1 MTMSITAA
9 RVTSTSHPR
18 VLADQVSRTVRG
30 RTLVDGVS
38 LSVEAGEM
46 VALIGGSGAGKTSLL
61 ETLIGLHAPSSG
73 SVTVD
78 GVDVARDR
86 REVDVGLVPQDD
98 IIHVDLPLRST
109 LRYAARLRLPRTV
122 SNTELD
128 QVVDR
133 VLSDLELADRADVV
147 VRNLSGGQ
155 RKRASIAVE
164 LLTRPAVLALD
175 EPTSGLDPATSREV
189 LAVLRRIADAG
200 TTVLLTTH
208 APDDVLSCDRVVVL
222 APGGRLAFDGA
233 PEAAAPSFG
242 VPDLGGV
249 YAAVA
254 AGVVDLEV
262 DLEPEPS
269 VAAVRDVAGLAP
281 VRPGTTMPTMPARPT
296 WLRQLVTL
304 VHRGA
309 DLMVRNRLTAAI
321 LVGSPVLVI
330 AMLATLFRRGTV
342 VTDPVAGV
350 QLAYWIAFAG
360 FFFGLTY
367 GLLQIVTETA
377 VLRRELS
384 WGMSLTA
391 YVTSKLVVLLPLLV
405 AVDIS
410 LFAALRLLDRL
421 PAADAGTWGQLGG
434 VFLLDATAGLALG
447 LLASALVTSPAQAT
461 LALPMLCFP
470 QVLFSGAMVP
480 VATMTGA
487 GDAISRAMSDRWG
500 FEAVARLLEL
510 DASDPGVRAWSGAI
524 TGGIGAHVAILVA
537 MTVGATVATM
547 AVLSRR
553 TRV

>member
-254 AGVVDLEV
+254 AGVVDLE
-262 DLEPEPS
+262 PEPS
-269 VAAVRDVAGLAP
+269 VAPVRDVAGLAP

-410 LFAALRLLDRL
+410 LFAVLRLLDRL

>member
-1 MTMSITAA
+1 MTTTAL
-9 RVTSTSHPR
+9 RRPR
-18 VLADQVSRTVRG
+18 VQATDVSRTTRG
-30 RTLVDGVS
+30 RTLVDQVS
-38 LSVEAGEM
+38 LTVEAGEM

-61 ETLIGLHAPSSG
+61 ETLVGLHAPTSG

-86 REVDVGLVPQDD
+86 RGVDVGLVPQDD
-98 IIHVDLPLRST
+98 IIHLDLPLRST
-109 LRYAARLRLPRTV
+109 LRYAARLRLPRSV
-122 SNTELD
+122 SVAELD

-133 VLSDLELADRADVV
+133 VLADLDLTGRADVV

-208 APDDVLSCDRVVVL
+208 APDDVLRCDRVVVL

-233 PEAAAPSFG
+233 PETAAPWFG
-242 VPDLGGV
+242 VADIGGV

-254 AGVVDLEV
+254 AGAVDV
-262 DLEPEPS
+262 SPEPEPS
-269 VAAVRDVAGLAP
+269 PSLAP
-281 VRPGTTMPTMPARPT
+281 VRPVDGPAPAHPRPTLPARPT
-296 WLRQLVTL
+296 WPRQLVTL

-309 DLMVRNRLTAAI
+309 DLMLRNQLTAAI

-350 QLAYWIAFAG
+350 QLAYWIAYAG

-405 AVDIS
+405 AVDVS
-410 LFAALRLLDRL
+410 LFTVLRLLDRL
-421 PAADAGTWGQLGG
+421 PAADAGTWGKLAG

-510 DASDPGVRAWSGAI
+510 DAGDPGVRAWSGAI

>member
-98 IIHVDLPLRST
+98 IIHVDLPLRAT

-164 LLTRPAVLALD
+164 LLTWPAVLALD

-269 VAAVRDVAGLAP
+269 VAPVRDVAGLAP
-281 VRPGTTMPTMPARPT
+281 VRPGTTMPIMPARPT

-410 LFAALRLLDRL
+410 LFAVLRLLDRL

-524 TGGIGAHVAILVA
+524 TGGIGAHVTILVA

>member
-254 AGVVDLEV
+254 AGVVDLE
-262 DLEPEPS
+262 PEPS

-410 LFAALRLLDRL
+410 LFAVLRLLDRL